1 MPANVP
7 SLFLLP
13 LDLLTQEKK
22 IAKMK
27 LGRAGLPSSSCS
39 PAALDGERAL
49 LCLDLGGKVPFGWKC
64 VLCVETCPLGE
75 SQPCANPVA
84 VNVNE
89 ATASRSSR

>member
-27 LGRAGLPSSSCS
+27 LWGAGLPSSQLLAGRAIWQTSS
-39 PAALDGERAL
+39 ALA
-49 LCLDLGGKVPFGWKC
+49 CFGWKC
-64 VLCVETCPLGE
+64 ALWV
-75 SQPCANPVA
+75 NP
-84 VNVNE
+84 
-89 ATASRSSR
+89 SSV